1 MKWTIIFITLLGL
14 IACNNQTGNKQTVSG
29 NNDTTNAVNA
39 EKEIA
44 SLDSNNT
51 DDSQTVSADDDS
63 TNTFEPVQYSD
74 EELIALLDSIGHLNP
89 NSWTEELASIVD
101 TVLNSPI
108 QLNKQLSPKDF
119 KELKATL
126 KDSGKN
132 TAIDLDLAK
141 RIFPQLEIDSS
152 LAADAAS
159 MENKLP
165 INFHTFDKNTND
177 FNEFAI
183 SIGPDERVTSD
194 NDVYFFKSDKI
205 IAKHEISHFYGFH
218 LKHFKNEINETV
230 IYYRVNYER
239 GTGILWD
246 QFNFYRYDTDKL
258 LPTLT
263 EIRHIW
269 LDYFWSSR
277 PYRIKSNILST
288 KPLKLKFVF
297 NNQFTDSSENQ
308 IDFINDSTVIK
319 YKFNTIKK
327 IYEPE
332 FTDTKLNK
340 LKLLTYF
347 HADNNLLFVNAN
359 YDLLKKELSG
369 NDQARRQAIMNYL
382 LRLKNR
388 LNRRKHGK

>member
-1 MKWTIIFITLLGL
+1 MGL
-14 IACNNQTGNKQTVSG
+14 IAYNNQTGNKQTVSG

-51 DDSQTVSADDDS
+51 DDSQTVSADDDPA
-63 TNTFEPVQYSD
+63 NTFEPVQYSD

-159 MENKLP
+159 MENKLS
-165 INFHTFDKNTND
+165 IDFYTFDKNAND

-183 SIGPDERVTSD
+183 SIYDGPSWD
-194 NDVYFFKSDKI
+194 NDVYFFKSDKV
-205 IAKHEISHFYGFH
+205 IAKHEIFHHYGFE

-230 IYYRVNYER
+230 IYYRVNYGS
-239 GTGILWD
+239 GTGIWWD

-263 EIRHIW
+263 EIRDIN
-269 LDYFWSSR
+269 LQYPWSIR
-277 PYRIKSNILST
+277 AYRIESSILST

-297 NNQFTDSSENQ
+297 DNQITDASENQ

-319 YKFNTIKK
+319 HKFNTIKK

-347 HADNNLLFVNAN
+347 HADNELLFVNAN
-359 YDLLKKELSG
+359 YDLFKKELSG
-369 NDQARRQAIMNYL
+369 NDQARRQAVMSYL
-382 LRLKNR
+382 LKLKNS

>member
-1 MKWTIIFITLLGL
+1 
-14 IACNNQTGNKQTVSG
+14 
-29 NNDTTNAVNA
+29 
-39 EKEIA
+39 
-44 SLDSNNT
+44 
-51 DDSQTVSADDDS
+51 
-63 TNTFEPVQYSD
+63 
-74 EELIALLDSIGHLNP
+74 
-89 NSWTEELASIVD
+89 
-101 TVLNSPI
+101 
-108 QLNKQLSPKDF
+108 
-119 KELKATL
+119 
-126 KDSGKN
+126 
-132 TAIDLDLAK
+132 LDLAK

-165 INFHTFDKNTND
+165 IDFYTFDKNAND

-183 SIGPDERVTSD
+183 SIGYDGSSWD
-194 NDVYFFKSDKI
+194 NDVYFFKSDKV
-205 IAKHEISHFYGFH
+205 IAKHEIFHHYGFE

-230 IYYRVNYER
+230 IYYRVNYGS
-239 GTGILWD
+239 GTGIWWD

-263 EIRHIW
+263 EIRDIN
-269 LDYFWSSR
+269 LQYPWSIR
-277 PYRIKSNILST
+277 AYRIESSILST

-297 NNQFTDSSENQ
+297 DNQITDASENQ

-347 HADNNLLFVNAN
+347 HADNELLFVNAN
-359 YDLLKKELSG
+359 YDLFKKELSG
-369 NDQARRQAIMNYL
+369 NDQARRQAVMSYL
-382 LRLKNR
+382 LKLKNS